1 MEWTKFDWFLLGLA
15 IGLFWLPV
23 WRIGKRVLEEVQIA
37 RKEWRQPV
45 DKDRQ

>member
-1 MEWTKFDWFLLGLA
+1 MEWSKFDWFLTGLA
-15 IGLFWLPV
+15 LGLFWLPV

>member
-1 MEWTKFDWFLLGLA
+1 MEWSKFDWFLTGLA